1 MLNGSVGNEESILV
15 SEIKSMAP
23 LLCNISKSESNLFRR
38 ELMLTSAIINLLGFF
53 DLLFSIFEQGSRFN
67 SCVNVDKVL

>member
-1 MLNGSVGNEESILV
+1 
-15 SEIKSMAP
+15 MAP

-53 DLLFSIFEQGSRFN
+53 DLLFSIFEQGSRFH